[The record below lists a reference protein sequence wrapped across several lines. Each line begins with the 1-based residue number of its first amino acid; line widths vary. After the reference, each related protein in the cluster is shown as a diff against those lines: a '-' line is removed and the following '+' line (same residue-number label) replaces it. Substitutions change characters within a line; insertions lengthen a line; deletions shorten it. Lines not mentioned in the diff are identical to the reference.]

1 MPVYLELF
9 HGRHSPDENI
19 DGWGFE
25 GPVLGPFAY
34 VHTTY
39 ACDIKLEEID
49 ETKIMPANL
58 IVVEDS
64 VQYAGAYYGDWA
76 VATATAA
83 NRMRK
88 RINQTRKILSM
99 RPEQMPLLLSG
110 ETEWI
115 KLYAEWKMKQ
125 EETKCQK
132 PLAAQ

>member
-19 DGWGFE
+19 DDWGFE

-39 ACDIKLEEID
+39 ACDIKTEEIG
-49 ETKIMPANL
+49 ETKIMPLNL
-58 IVVEDS
+58 PVVDDC
-64 VQYAGAYYGDWA
+64 VQYAGAYYGDWS
-76 VATATAA
+76 VTTAG
-83 NRMRK
+83 NNIRK

-99 RPEQMPLLLSG
+99 SPGQMPLLLNS

-115 KLYAEWKMKQ
+115 KLYAEWKLKQ
-125 EETKCQK
+125 EETKCLN
-132 PLAAQ
+132 PSAAQ